1 MNDYLTIQD
10 MSFGYPEH
18 GGVMD
23 HLIAAIYPYLKGTK
37 CKVMR
42 EQKYH
47 WEEDEKEENRF
58 PDVSI
63 LCDDR
68 RRKKLAYTGVP
79 RFIAEV
85 LSDST
90 EEIDRREKKKLYETI
105 GVEEYWIMDWRKRTI
120 ERYLLDDKGEKYILH
135 DIISDE
141 NSKDLSLLCMPLV
154 KLDFHDIYDLENY

>member
-1 MNDYLTIQD
+1 MNSNLAIQD

-23 HLIAAIYPYLKGTK
+23 HLVAEIYPYLKGTK

-47 WEEDEKEENRF
+47 WDEDEKEENRF

-90 EEIDRREKKKLYETI
+90 EDTDRNEKKQLYELR

-120 ERYLLDDKGEKYILH
+120 ERYVLDDMGEKYILH
-135 DIISDE
+135 DVVDDT
-141 NSKDLSLLCMPLV
+141 NGNDLSLLSMPLV
-154 KLDFHDIYDLENY
+154 KLDFKAIFDLENY